1 MIFKFEVKTDAVIK
15 ATIIVT
21 MVVAIA
27 TISIQAQNNL
37 LGLTGLITVTGVVY
51 IALEHGKPKRE

>member
-1 MIFKFEVKTDAVIK
+1 MIVKFEVKTDAVIK

-21 MVVAIA
+21 TVVANA

-37 LGLTGLITVTGVVY
+37 LGLTGLITVTGIAY
-51 IALEHGKPKRE
+51 IALEHGKPKQE

>member
-1 MIFKFEVKTDAVIK
+1 MIFKFEVKTDAVVK

-21 MVVAIA
+21 TVVAIA
-27 TISIQAQNNL
+27 TIPIQAHSII
-37 LGLTGLITVTGVVY
+37 LGLTGLLTVTGIAY